1 MIPKVKG
8 VSVMSEIRENL
19 VYSDDHEWALK
30 VDGNVVRV
38 GISDHAQCQLGDIV
52 FVELPEPGTV
62 VSAGDSIGTIESV
75 KTVSELYCPV
85 PGKITKIN
93 EALEDQPELVN
104 GEPYEGGW
112 LVEVEVDGDVEEA
125 LGKLLSADAYRA
137 KVD

>member
-1 MIPKVKG
+1 
-8 VSVMSEIRENL
+8 MSEIRENL

-52 FVELPEPGTV
+52 FVELPEAGAV
-62 VSAGDSIGTIESV
+62 VAAGDSIGTIESV
-75 KTVSELYCPV
+75 KTVSELYSPV
-85 PGKITKIN
+85 AGTITKVN
-93 EALEDQPELVN
+93 ASLEDQPELVN

-112 LVEVEVDGDVEEA
+112 IIEVEVEGDLEEA
-125 LGKLLSADAYRA
+125 LGQLLTAEAYRA

>member
-1 MIPKVKG
+1 
-8 VSVMSEIRENL
+8 MSEIRENL

-52 FVELPEPGTV
+52 FVELPEAGAV
-62 VSAGDSIGTIESV
+62 VAAGDSIGTIESV
-75 KTVSELYCPV
+75 KTVSELYSPV
-85 PGKITKIN
+85 SGTITKVN
-93 EALEDQPELVN
+93 TSLEDQPELVN

-112 LVEVEVDGDVEEA
+112 IMEVEVEGDLEEA
-125 LGKLLSADAYRA
+125 LGKLLTADAYRT

>member
-1 MIPKVKG
+1 
-8 VSVMSEIRENL
+8 MSEIRENL

-30 VDGNVVRV
+30 VEGNVVRV

-52 FVELPEPGTV
+52 FVELPEAGAA

-75 KTVSELYCPV
+75 KTVSELYSPV
-85 PGKITKIN
+85 SGTITKVN
-93 EALEDQPELVN
+93 NSLEDQPELVN

-112 LVEVEVDGDVEEA
+112 IIEVEVEGDLEEA
-125 LGKLLSADAYRA
+125 LGKLLTAEAYRA

>member
-1 MIPKVKG
+1 
-8 VSVMSEIRENL
+8 MSEIRENL

-52 FVELPEPGTV
+52 FVELPEAGAV
-62 VSAGDSIGTIESV
+62 VAAGDSIGTIESV
-75 KTVSELYCPV
+75 KTVSELYSPV
-85 PGKITKIN
+85 SGTITKVN
-93 EALEDQPELVN
+93 TSLEDQPELVN

-112 LVEVEVDGDVEEA
+112 IIEVEVEGELEEA
-125 LGKLLSADAYRA
+125 LGKLLTSEAYRA

>member
-1 MIPKVKG
+1 
-8 VSVMSEIRENL
+8 MSEIRENL
-19 VYSDDHEWALK
+19 VYSDDHEWALR

-52 FVELPEPGTV
+52 FVELPETGAA

-75 KTVSELYCPV
+75 KTVSELYSPV
-85 PGKITKIN
+85 SGTITKVN
-93 EALEDQPELVN
+93 TSLEDQPELVN

-112 LVEVEVDGDVEEA
+112 IMEVEVEGNLDEA
-125 LGKLLSADAYRA
+125 LGKLLTADAYRA